1 MLNTQEDTF
10 SISTKVQ
17 KMVDAYIDDKIQSE
31 MKNYEEYKKVYEHI
45 LKLPMI
51 SQKVENS
58 GSKVNMYMTK
68 KIVELTKEVS
78 TLNKELEL
86 LKQKLSFYENTEQNQ
101 NIHLEIK
108 EANTNMTPF
117 INNSLSSSNIYN
129 ELIKTGENVVKKDE
143 GDSSYHFCGVED
155 NQIKIGTTMALNQNL
170 DIKEIEFVTPLN
182 KEITEDVQYKDPIV
196 VGDISPRCWS
206 LHNSYKDLKEEQ
218 DDEKS
223 NHTDLESEI
232 HEIDG
237 PEFDEH
243 LTWLEEIG
251 RDDVSACPEDENHE
265 ENEEN
270 EENEEEEEVEE
281 MEIEGSV
288 YYVTDKVDGIIY
300 EMLPEE
306 DVGDKLGEIKGG
318 KAFFY

>member
-1 MLNTQEDTF
+1 MLNTEEDTF

-58 GSKVNMYMTK
+58 GSKVNIYMTK

-78 TLNKELEL
+78 SLNKELEL

-108 EANTNMTPF
+108 EANTSMTPF

-129 ELIKTGENVVKKDE
+129 ELINTGENVVKKDE
-143 GDSSYHFCGVED
+143 GNSIDNSCGGED
-155 NQIKIGTTMALNQNL
+155 NKIKIDTTMALNQNL
-170 DIKEIEFVTPLN
+170 DIKEIKFETPIN
-182 KEITEDVQYKDPIV
+182 KEITEDDQYRDSIV

-206 LHNSYKDLKEEQ
+206 LHNSYQDLNKEQE
-218 DDEKS
+218 DEKS

-232 HEIDG
+232 HEIVE

-243 LTWLEEIG
+243 LTWTEEIG
-251 RDDVSACPEDENHE
+251 RDDVSACSEDKNHE
-265 ENEEN
+265 EDEED
-270 EENEEEEEVEE
+270 EEDEEEEEVEE

-288 YYVTDKVDGIIY
+288 YYVTDKIDGIIY
-300 EMLPEE
+300 EMLPQE
-306 DVGDKLGEIKGG
+306 DVGDKLGEIKDG